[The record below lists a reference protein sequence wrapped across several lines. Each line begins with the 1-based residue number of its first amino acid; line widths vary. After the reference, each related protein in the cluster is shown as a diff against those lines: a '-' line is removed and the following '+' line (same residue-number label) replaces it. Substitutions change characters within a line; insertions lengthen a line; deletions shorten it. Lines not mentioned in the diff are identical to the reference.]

1 MRRVNPNTRH
11 FYEGIARFLRV
22 GCFGRLDT
30 LFRIGSIFSSRLH
43 NKAPGLTQYF
53 GDGTENNRR
62 CCKAQFCMPM
72 ATRGQGR
79 MLLYPEDHREYELI
93 PVTGAQC
100 AAIVPGLASSLA
112 QRARGR
118 AS

>member
-1 MRRVNPNTRH
+1 
-11 FYEGIARFLRV
+11 
-22 GCFGRLDT
+22 
-30 LFRIGSIFSSRLH
+30 
-43 NKAPGLTQYF
+43 
-53 GDGTENNRR
+53 
-62 CCKAQFCMPM
+62 MPM

-118 AS
+118 ASQRFDREPVMSALASCGHAVVSA